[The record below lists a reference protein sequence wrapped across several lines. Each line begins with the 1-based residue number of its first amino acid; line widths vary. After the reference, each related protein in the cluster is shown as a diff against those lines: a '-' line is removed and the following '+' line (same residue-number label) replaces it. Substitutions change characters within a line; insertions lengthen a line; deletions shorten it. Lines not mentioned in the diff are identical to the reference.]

1 MAAIP
6 PGLTDYHLNSGPLMY
21 VLGVLDFEPLF
32 NLNDYIATVQDT
44 LRLAGFPLIQQAFM
58 NEITIDGQGITTKQ
72 HPQWAFTTLDR
83 RSAIILTQS
92 KIAVET
98 VDYKGF
104 GDFSA
109 TLYSALSALRKIP
122 GPIVTQR
129 LGLRYVN
136 AVQPSEGQ
144 GFDTILHE
152 RLAGVDS
159 FNGLDNLAINMAI
172 SGTSEYGQLTIQVRQ
187 APHNVDAQPDTLL
200 LPPDITPKVPPL
212 IKVDPRRPSR
222 LLDLDHSAQLSE
234 DLNPASLLN
243 LINRLHAALD
253 SAFLESITQA
263 AFDSWV
269 R

>member
-6 PGLTDYHLNSGPLMY
+6 PGLTDYHLKSGPLIY
-21 VLGVLDFEPLF
+21 VLGVLDFEPLL

-44 LRLAGFPLIQQAFM
+44 LRLAGFPLTQQAFM
-58 NEITIDGQGITTKQ
+58 SEITIDGQGITTKQ
-72 HPQWAFTTLDR
+72 QPQWAFATLDR
-83 RSAIILTQS
+83 KSSIILTQS

-104 GDFSA
+104 ADFSNM
-109 TLYSALSALRKIP
+109 LRSALAALRKIP
-122 GPIVTQR
+122 GLIITQR

-136 AVQPSEGQ
+136 AVQPDEGQ
-144 GFDTILHE
+144 GFDTILQE

-159 FNGLDNLAINMAI
+159 FNGLDNMAINMAI
-172 SGTSEYGQLTIQVRQ
+172 SGMSQHGQLTIQVRQ
-187 APHNVDAQPDTLL
+187 APHDVDAQPDMLM
-200 LPPDITPKVPPL
+200 LPADITPKVPPPV
-212 IKVDPRRPSR
+212 KVDPRRPSR

-234 DLNPASLLN
+234 DLNPESILDLAHV
-243 LINRLHAALD
+243 LHAALN